1 MKKYALF
8 DLDHTLIPYDTQTLF
23 CNFVIKKQR
32 WRGLLM
38 VLFLPFGIARGFK
51 IATTALAKRAFL
63 SYLLGVNQETLK
75 HWSQEFAQEIKVL
88 FYPEMLSIIEKHR
101 EAGCCLILNTAS
113 PHFYAEEIA
122 KVLGMDA
129 VYATAFEVNQKI
141 NWLPKII
148 GENNKRHVKLKRMEK
163 DHPALVKGELKETS
177 WAYSDSAADLP
188 LLSLAKYVGIVH
200 PKRAL
205 LEFYQDLP
213 HQLLKPRNP
222 YSTQWIGWLDG
233 LKQILGIF
241 NIG

>member
-32 WRGLLM
+32 WRGLLI

-51 IATTALAKRAFL
+51 LCTTATAKRAFL
-63 SYLLGVNQETLK
+63 SCLLGLNQATLK
-75 HWSQEFAQEIKVL
+75 SWSYEFAQEIKVL
-88 FYPEMLSIIEKHR
+88 FYPEMLRIIEEHR
-101 EAGCCLILNTAS
+101 EAGCYLILNTAS

-122 KVLGMDA
+122 QLLRMDA
-129 VYATAFEVNQKI
+129 IYSTTFEVNKKI

-148 GENNKRHVKLKRMEK
+148 GENNKRNVKLKKMEK
-163 DHPALVKGELKETS
+163 DHPELVKSELKENC

-188 LLSLAKYVGIVH
+188 LLSLAAHVGIVH

-205 LEFYQDLP
+205 FDFYQDRP
-213 HQLLKPRNP
+213 HQLLKPQNP
-222 YSTQWIGWLDG
+222 YSNRWMGWLDG

-241 NIG
+241 NIN